1 MSLPFEEPIDS
12 MPDSP
17 ATPRRSRRR
26 DLLVAIVLTV
36 WIVAVARTE
45 RTAQL
50 TPPVVS
56 YAAASR

>member
-1 MSLPFEEPIDS
+1 